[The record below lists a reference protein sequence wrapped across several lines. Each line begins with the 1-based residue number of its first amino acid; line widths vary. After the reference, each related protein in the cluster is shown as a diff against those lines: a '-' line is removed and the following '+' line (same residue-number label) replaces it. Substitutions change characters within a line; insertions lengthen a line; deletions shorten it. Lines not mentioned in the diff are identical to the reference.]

1 MVLVSYSRY
10 GLQNMLNICNSYS
23 TKWRYEYNPLKCVVI
38 VFNESKYIYNKCSR
52 TWSLGDKQ
60 ILEAENYTHLGI
72 NCNKYFNITNSLI
85 DANTKLRGTFF
96 SVVNS
101 GLCPS
106 GINPMT
112 SITIYKSVVLP
123 KALYG
128 CEFWNTMTISDI
140 TKLERAHRFCIKYIQ
155 NLPPYSRTA
164 IALCSVGLTSIESEI
179 DYKKLQFFSQ
189 LCRLPCKYIAKQI
202 FVNRLLR
209 YVNNDKQTQGFIPD
223 IYRIIV
229 KYNLQNVLKT
239 YMHTSCFPT
248 KYEWK
253 RILKHKIYEYDFNL
267 YNEQLST
274 IIEGGQSSYMF
285 NMLKPCAI
293 WQLCIYDTLT

>member
-1 MVLVSYSRY
+1 MDAPAEPCVGKLDMYSRDIMF
-10 GLQNMLNICNSYS
+10 LIIHNI
-23 TKWRYEYNPLKCVVI
+23 VA
-38 VFNESKYIYNKCSR
+38 NK
-52 TWSLGDKQ
+52 
-60 ILEAENYTHLGI
+60 
-72 NCNKYFNITNSLI
+72 
-85 DANTKLRGTFF
+85 
-96 SVVNS
+96 
-101 GLCPS
+101 
-106 GINPMT
+106 
-112 SITIYKSVVLP
+112 
-123 KALYG
+123 
-128 CEFWNTMTISDI
+128 
-140 TKLERAHRFCIKYIQ
+140 ERAHRFCIKYVQ

-229 KYNLQNVLKT
+229 KYNLQNVLQT

-285 NMLKPCAI
+285 YMLKPCAI
-293 WQLCIYDTLT
+293 WQLCIRHPNMKLKCKTAMIALSKLFSFCQISTCKKCKTLTENIVEHTINVCSTNNDIRNNLWTAIYESVGYAGFLKFMLKSQKDQIVDIISGFKLYLQDDDNVILYKMVNIIHKMFN